1 MFRKK
6 NIDRNLKVV
15 VGNIVDDEF
24 LKDADIIINPTNPK
38 MRYGMGVCG
47 AIFDK
52 AGIDQL
58 EKYCEKEFGVG
69 YGNGQ
74 EVNDMKPTEIRVTPG
89 FSIPCAIMFAQ
100 GPSTSYFDINESD
113 MLPLLDKTYKN
124 IFKKCLELKF
134 KRILLPSLGTGH
146 YGIDHK
152 KASKILLENAK
163 DFLQKMP
170 DAIITVVLFD
180 HNFID
185 YYRNWNKSE
194 IIPVP

>member
-1 MFRKK
+1 MIENFKK
-6 NIDRNLKVV
+6 QSVNKNLIVV

-24 LKDADIIINPTNPK
+24 LKKADVIINPTNPK
-38 MRYGMGVCG
+38 MRYGMGVSG
-47 AIFDK
+47 AIFRK

-58 EKYCEKEFGVG
+58 EKYCENEFDVG
-69 YGNGQ
+69 YANGQ
-74 EVNDMKPTEIRVTPG
+74 ETNDMRPTEIRVTPG
-89 FSIPCAIMFAQ
+89 FSVPCAIMFAQ
-100 GPSTSYFDINESD
+100 GPSTSYFDIDEND

-124 IFKKCLELKF
+124 IFKKCLELNY

-152 KASKILLENAK
+152 NASKILLENAK
-163 DFLQKMP
+163 AFLQKMP

-185 YYRNWNKSE
+185 YYRN
-194 IIPVP
+194 